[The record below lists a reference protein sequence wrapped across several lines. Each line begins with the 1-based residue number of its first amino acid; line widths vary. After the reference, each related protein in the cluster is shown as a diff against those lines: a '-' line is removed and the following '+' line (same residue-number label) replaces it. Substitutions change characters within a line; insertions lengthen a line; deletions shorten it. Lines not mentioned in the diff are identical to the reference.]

1 MKNFERAQGERPVEI
16 AMAFAQGSAQQDH
29 IGLGKAVV
37 DIVGDGDIGGD
48 NRDVATRG
56 KGTHELEG
64 SGTGVDND
72 RVAVFDEPDGCL
84 RDSLF
89 GGDVE
94 VDTLVLDG
102 DGQRF
107 LQRNGT
113 AVRAPQLSRRF
124 EGVKVGSGG
133 DGGNAKGPCELCDLY
148 GCRVVEHGEN
158 GCAPLLGKGMGGVAH
173 SGLRLFRRNVQ
184 ILFCFIFVLRKKKH
198 IVCFVFMQ
206 TQRVGIGMGLPK
218 QAVPKGREYSS
229 FTFAYEWRGFC
240 LMMTSQVESGFYT
253 MASTFGS
260 RGDARRRDAG
270 NCPVQKGAI
279 MLVTTKEMLLDAK
292 KNHYGVGAFNVE
304 NLEFV
309 MAVLK
314 AAEETKSPVI
324 MQTTPGTI
332 KTAGLD
338 YFYGMVKAAAERT
351 EVPVA
356 LHLDHGDGYN
366 RCMQALRCGYT
377 SVMIDGSHELFEDNI
392 ALTKL
397 VADAG
402 AAMGVPVEAELG
414 KVGGKEDDGP
424 TVEGENPY
432 TDPDEAVEFVERTGC
447 TSLAIGVGTAHG
459 VYVGTPHIQQD
470 VVKAIASKLDIPL
483 VLHGTSGVPD
493 EQVAEA
499 IKNGICKVNYATE
512 LRQAFTKGYMRYM
525 AENPEC
531 FDPKKPGREGMAEI
545 TDIVKIRMENL
556 GSVGR
561 A

>member
-1 MKNFERAQGERPVEI
+1 MSTEGDACVSLRTDSNDKRGD
-16 AMAFAQGSAQQDH
+16 FAGREW
-29 IGLGKAVV
+29 ILY
-37 DIVGDGDIGGD
+37 
-48 NRDVATRG
+48 
-56 KGTHELEG
+56 
-64 SGTGVDND
+64 
-72 RVAVFDEPDGCL
+72 
-84 RDSLF
+84 
-89 GGDVE
+89 
-94 VDTLVLDG
+94 
-102 DGQRF
+102 
-107 LQRNGT
+107 NGINVWL
-113 AVRAPQLSRRF
+113 AR
-124 EGVKVGSGG
+124 
-133 DGGNAKGPCELCDLY
+133 
-148 GCRVVEHGEN
+148 
-158 GCAPLLGKGMGGVAH
+158 GCA
-173 SGLRLFRRNVQ
+173 
-184 ILFCFIFVLRKKKH
+184 VLR
-198 IVCFVFMQ
+198 C
-206 TQRVGIGMGLPK
+206 
-218 QAVPKGREYSS
+218 
-229 FTFAYEWRGFC
+229 
-240 LMMTSQVESGFYT
+240 
-253 MASTFGS
+253 
-260 RGDARRRDAG
+260 RDG
-270 NCPVQKGAI
+270 PVQKGAI

-332 KTAGLD
+332 KAAGLD

-366 RCMQALRCGYT
+366 RCMQALRTGYT

-424 TVEGENPY
+424 AVEGENPY

-512 LRQAFTKGYMRYM
+512 LRQAFTKGFMRYM
-525 AENPEC
+525 SENPEC